1 LGFSPA
7 ETDYLTDILTTH
19 LFTLLSRV
27 TRWQTHS
34 LSQQQYDQQVAETL
48 TPNVEKLQ
56 SIAAQLAPTVGNQD
70 QYQALQLG
78 IDKLVQPQSYQL
90 TEEQLSQANERRLSR
105 HRFR

>member
-1 LGFSPA
+1 MGFSPT
-7 ETDYLTDILTTH
+7 ETDYLVDILTTH
-19 LFTLLSRV
+19 LFTLLARV

-34 LSQQQYDQQVAETL
+34 LSQQQYEQQVQETL

-56 SIAAQLAPTVGNQD
+56 SIAATLAPTVGNQT
-70 QYQALQLG
+70 QFKALQLG
-78 IDKLVQPQSYQL
+78 IDKLVQAQHYQL

>member
-1 LGFSPA
+1 MAFSST
-7 ETDYLTDILTTH
+7 ETDYLTDILTTQ

-34 LSQQQYDQQVAETL
+34 LSQKQYDQQVVETL
-48 TPNVEKLQ
+48 TPNVEQLQ
-56 SIAAQLAPTVGNQD
+56 AIAAKLAPTVGNQD
-70 QYQALQLG
+70 QFKALQIG
-78 IDKLVQPQSYQL
+78 IDKLVQAQHYQL

>member
-1 LGFSPA
+1 MGFSPD

-19 LFTLLSRV
+19 LFTLLARV

-48 TPNVEKLQ
+48 TPNIEKLQ
-56 SIAAQLAPTVGNQD
+56 SIATTLAPTVGNQD
-70 QYQALQLG
+70 QFKALQLG
-78 IDKLVQPQSYQL
+78 IDKLIQAQRYQL
-90 TEEQLSQANERRLSR
+90 TEEQLNQANERRLSR